1 MYLSMVLVSI
11 GCSSFF
17 QVQCQLEHKLW
28 TVRQNEKECTNAK
41 YILRNKYKF
50 KKDMTISHHVSIER
64 F

>member
-1 MYLSMVLVSI
+1 MALVSI

-17 QVQCQLEHKLW
+17 STTMPIVQSTNFELCDKMKKNA
-28 TVRQNEKECTNAK
+28 RMQN
-41 YILRNKYKF
+41 IFLRNKYQF